1 MSQKSGIDPSIISL
15 PKGGGALHGIG
26 EKFSADL
33 HTGTGNFSVPLW
45 TPPGRNGLTPSLAL
59 QYSSGAGNGSF
70 GLGWSLSVPG
80 VSRKTS
86 KGVPRYQDDHDVF
99 VLSGVEDLVALPPAP
114 QSPANATRYR
124 PRTEGLFARIHHHV
138 SSSDD
143 YWKVETGDGLISLY
157 GTPGAR
163 GADPAAVR
171 SPSDP
176 RRVFAW
182 RLTETRDPF
191 GNVIQYG
198 YQRAQPASGAP
209 VRGDQLY
216 LSEVRYADYGDPA
229 NPSFLIRVRFAYDE
243 RPDPFSEH
251 RAGFEVRTTL
261 RCVRVEVSTHAD
273 RARRVRTTHLDYL
286 DQLGR
291 PAHELPL
298 NKVSLLS
305 RVRVVGHDDE
315 RPAAWGPGASELP
328 PLELGYT
335 RYEPWSNERY
345 LPITGAEVPP
355 GSLGHPEFELADLF
369 GRGLPDVF
377 QVASGAPP
385 RYWKNLG
392 DGRFDRPRTLENAP
406 VGLSLADTGVQL
418 LDANGDGHPDLVVT
432 RAGAAGY
439 FPFDP
444 AGGWDRG
451 SFQPY
456 PVAPT
461 ISLEDPSVRLLD
473 LTGDGVTDA
482 LRTGE
487 QLECFFQGARGWS
500 EVRALRRQPAGSFPN
515 VDFRDPRV
523 KIADMTGDGLSDIVL
538 VHSGSVEYWPN
549 LGHGNWGPRVSM
561 TGGPN
566 LPPHHDPRRLLVGD
580 LDGDG
585 VADLAYVDFGQ
596 VTLWINQ
603 SGNSW
608 SDPIVLCGTPPIS
621 DLDALRLVDLL
632 GAGTLGV
639 LWTHDRGSKLDSTYK
654 FLDPTHGVKP
664 YLLDEVRNNMG
675 ATTRVEYAP
684 STRFRLA
691 DEEDPQ
697 TRWKTTL
704 PFPVQ
709 VVAKVVVEEVFSE
722 NRLTTEYA
730 YHHGYWDGE
739 EREFRGFGRVDQRDT
754 ELVRGQSASPP
765 VETRTWF
772 HLGTEL
778 DLSAEHWVGDVS
790 MLATLLESQ
799 SGALAE
805 GHQRDALRALRGR
818 VLRSETYAHDGS
830 PRAERP
836 YSVAESAWS
845 VRREGAGSSGVLLPL
860 PLGERTTQW
869 ERGDDPMTNVRVI
882 GEHDRFGR
890 PVAQANVAV
899 ARGRRWD
906 REGAGGAPHLAS
918 LERTTFATRDDDLL
932 RTDRLASVT
941 RFEVVN
947 DGSSSAPAL
956 AVQALRGTRAVRLLE
971 QELSYY
977 DGPAHVGLAVGQ
989 MGPFGTLTRQEKLV
1003 LTEERI
1009 VAAYGALPASI
1020 AGTFLPVYP
1029 DEYRQAF
1036 PEGAGCRFDSG
1047 GGEAARGWFANT
1059 KSAAYDVQR
1068 GPRGRGVLVATRD
1081 PLGHECA
1088 FEHDGYD
1095 LLPVRVLGPTGLV
1108 TRGENDYR
1116 VLAPRAVVDAND
1128 NRSEVSYTPLGLPA
1142 SIWLRG
1148 KGAPGEGDTDE
1159 APCTRL
1165 DYELRAYVE
1174 RGQPVSVRTTRRVYH
1189 ASDRL
1194 ANPALR
1200 DETISRIEFT
1210 DGLGRLLQSRSQAED
1225 TLVGDPITGDVG
1237 LSADQDAPLA
1247 PVPVRARIPSEL
1259 DRVTVSGWQTYDNK
1273 GRVIE
1278 KYEPRFAWGW
1288 DYGRPTPAERGERVR
1303 LSYDPRGLVI
1313 RTEQPDGT
1321 VRLEIHGIPVAL
1333 DRPED
1338 FEPSPWE
1345 SYLYDENDNAGR
1357 THPDDAARTSHY
1369 WNTPSSQVVDA
1380 LGRVIARVERAGQLP
1395 SEWLLTQTAHDLTGR
1410 ITSVIDA
1417 LGRTALGLV
1426 YDHLGRVLRTE
1437 RPGGGASVAVFDAA
1451 GGERERR
1458 DARGAL
1464 ILQSFDPL
1472 GRLERM
1478 WARDREDAPLTLR
1491 QWVLYGEG
1499 LPLAEG
1505 VTRNLRGRAYR
1516 HHDEAGIQATE
1527 RCDLHGNVTES
1538 IRHVVRDDV
1547 VAGASP
1553 HFTMD
1558 WQPQPGS
1565 ALTDLTATLLDPR
1578 EYRTSSTWD
1587 AQSQVREV
1595 RLPEDGA
1602 GRRRV
1607 LRFDY
1612 SRAAA
1617 VERVELEDGPE
1628 ISRVAYDAR
1637 GRPTLVTTSNGV
1649 MTRLTY
1655 APRSGRLVRQRSER
1669 FVAASG
1675 ELRPAGGAL
1684 QDLAYSHDPGG
1695 NLLTVIDGS
1704 PGSGT
1709 PSDPGRFA
1717 RTLTYDAIY
1726 RLISATGREADDV
1739 TPDVPWFG
1747 DPRPVDRNRT
1757 RRYREEYGYDAVRNL
1772 TTLVHQAPGGSYRR
1786 TFDTE
1791 AATDRLTSMS
1801 VGSTVFSYAHDPA
1814 GNVTAE
1820 TTSRRYAY
1828 DHSNRMVSFAEAPS
1842 GGSGARAQYLYDGAG
1857 ARLKK
1862 IVSKPGGQTE
1872 STTYL
1877 DGYYERHQ
1885 GNRAG
1890 TSWSNSSVNL
1900 LVGGRRLATE
1910 RTGTASPG
1918 DSSPRMLYFLEDHLG
1933 SSTIAADQD
1942 GRWTN
1947 REEYTPYGQ
1956 TSLGGFARKRY
1967 RFTGKERDEES
1978 GLAFHGAR
1986 YYAPGL
1992 GRWTSTDPHLDAT
2005 GFSPYVYAAANPMR
2019 YVDPDGR
2026 QILDMG
2032 DESGEGVFRLAPTKF
2047 GGYVIREGG
2056 HYFRNP
2062 VETAIGNYE
2071 LGEGDP
2077 NRIRFLEDAARSPAV
2092 QRTPAAFDSAW
2103 RTAGADH
2110 RAFALLATSI
2120 ATDGVAA
2127 LTRLSALPSSAMP
2140 QGISKQGAIRQS
2152 APPPGT
2158 GAEFVG
2164 PRRNLRPPG
2173 AVHDL
2178 AKTTSAHTLEGAEA
2192 QRILGTGKKGIHV
2205 FNPDVDL
2212 AALEARVWSE
2222 GVFQGSVKRAPEW
2235 SRYYLVSDQAI
2246 GFRRQLG
2253 RPDIPLYVV
2262 EIKMDANQQ
2271 YHLVPRPR
2279 PAK

>member
-899 ARGRRWD
+899 
-906 REGAGGAPHLAS
+906 
-918 LERTTFATRDDDLL
+918 
-932 RTDRLASVT
+932 
-941 RFEVVN
+941 
-947 DGSSSAPAL
+947 
-956 AVQALRGTRAVRLLE
+956 
-971 QELSYY
+971 
-977 DGPAHVGLAVGQ
+977 
-989 MGPFGTLTRQEKLV
+989 
-1003 LTEERI
+1003 
-1009 VAAYGALPASI
+1009 
-1020 AGTFLPVYP
+1020 
-1029 DEYRQAF
+1029 
-1036 PEGAGCRFDSG
+1036 
-1047 GGEAARGWFANT
+1047 
-1059 KSAAYDVQR
+1059 
-1068 GPRGRGVLVATRD
+1068 
-1081 PLGHECA
+1081 
-1088 FEHDGYD
+1088 
-1095 LLPVRVLGPTGLV
+1095 
-1108 TRGENDYR
+1108 
-1116 VLAPRAVVDAND
+1116 VVDAND